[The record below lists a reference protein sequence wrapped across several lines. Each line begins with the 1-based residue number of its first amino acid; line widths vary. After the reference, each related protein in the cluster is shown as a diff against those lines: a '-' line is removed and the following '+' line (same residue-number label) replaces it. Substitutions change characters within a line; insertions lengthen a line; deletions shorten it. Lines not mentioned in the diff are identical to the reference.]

1 VHAVDN
7 SSFFNYPTL
16 EAQARGAM
24 PAPADFLAERSPEEW
39 AVVLGSVETRR
50 FQPGDALLVAGEP
63 DRAFYIL
70 TDGRLRA
77 DAQEGFAPD
86 PIRPPAIVGAA
97 GFLDG
102 LPRGVTMRA
111 LDHGEAL
118 RMSFDAW
125 EALAAREPV
134 LGRAVLLDVSR
145 TVAAQ
150 VRGAGAGAAIHGWSG

>member
-1 VHAVDN
+1 MDN

-16 EAQARGAM
+16 ETQAQGAL
-24 PAPADFLAERSPEEW
+24 PAAAGFLADRSQAEW
-39 AVVLGSVETRR
+39 SIVLGSVETRR
-50 FQPGDALLVAGEP
+50 LRPDEPLFLAGEV

-86 PIRPPAIVGAA
+86 PIRPPAIVGAVA
-97 GFLDG
+97 FLDG
-102 LPRGVTMRA
+102 HPRAVTMRA

-125 EALAAREPV
+125 EALAARDPY
-134 LGRAVLLDVSR
+134 LGRAVLLDVARAVATQAR
-145 TVAAQ
+145 T
-150 VRGAGAGAAIHGWSG
+150 GATTIQSWSG